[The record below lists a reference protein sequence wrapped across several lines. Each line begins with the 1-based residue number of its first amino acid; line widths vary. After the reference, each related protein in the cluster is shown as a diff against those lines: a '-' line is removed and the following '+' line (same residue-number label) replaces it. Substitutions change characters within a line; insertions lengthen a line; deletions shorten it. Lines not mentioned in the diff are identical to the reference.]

1 MEKLFFRSAQE
12 IVCARHSPS
21 KLDSALAY
29 SNFPTNNTDFLDF
42 YHADKTIRSFALQ
55 KSLYRLHGCHAA
67 FYVFIICAKLLFF
80 KITTK
85 HFSNF
90 CNKSKPSSTKICKG

>member
-1 MEKLFFRSAQE
+1 MHGKHGKIYLS
-12 IVCARHSPS
+12 
-21 KLDSALAY
+21 
-29 SNFPTNNTDFLDF
+29 PTNNTDFLDF

-90 CNKSKPSSTKICKG
+90 CNKSKPSPTQKHAKDGL